1 MGGAAGQAP
10 VANPIEGDD
19 MKRSREIVKTLNINL
34 RSEDWQLLKAQAAT
48 DNVPLHEAIAAILV
62 RAA

>member
-1 MGGAAGQAP
+1 
-10 VANPIEGDD
+10 